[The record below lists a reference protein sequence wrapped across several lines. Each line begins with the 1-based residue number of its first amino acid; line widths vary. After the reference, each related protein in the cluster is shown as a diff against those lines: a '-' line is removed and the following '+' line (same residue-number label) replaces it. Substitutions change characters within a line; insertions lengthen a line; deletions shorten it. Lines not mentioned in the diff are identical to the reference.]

1 MLSCCLTLV
10 ALNQPANKAS
20 ESATSAE
27 QVKLEAEEPK
37 TLDSAQQIEQAAA
50 KLNTL
55 SDNPTTPQPVPM
67 MTLTTSKDKD
77 TETLDVAV
85 ILQSVSDPK
94 AALEKAKEILRRSHK
109 ARIDTERA
117 LREAMLERELARKER
132 ADAEMMKKNATEI
145 LRLAR
150 AALSSIKK

>member
-1 MLSCCLTLV
+1 MLLAVLLYCLILV
-10 ALNQPANKAS
+10 ALNQPVNEAI
-20 ESATSAE
+20 ESATSTKE
-27 QVKLEAEEPK
+27 VKLEADELK
-37 TLDSAQQIEQAAA
+37 TLDSDQQIEQAAA
-50 KLNTL
+50 SKLDKL
-55 SDNPTTPQPVPM
+55 SDSPVSPQPVS
-67 MTLTTSKDKD
+67 TSSDKD
-77 TETLDVAV
+77 AETPDVDLL
-85 ILQSVSDPK
+85 LQSVSDPK
-94 AALEKAKEILRRSHK
+94 AALHKAKEILRQSHK